1 MRSHYHRKLY
11 LNIFKIKT
19 EKMESTLNFF
29 KIENNYYKDK
39 NIIITGATS
48 PVGISLVET
57 LNSLGANLLLI
68 SHDETK
74 LQNTFSHLLEL
85 DNNEEDEENEEQ
97 SDSNNN
103 EKNKNLIQ
111 YEIIDLENPKEINKK
126 YPLCLKKLKAKLDI
140 LLICHGINYYS
151 KIKDCSIEDFDKI
164 MNLNVRSVFHILSI
178 SVPFLKL
185 TKGNCVILSSIES
198 FIPKNQGFLN
208 TTSKS
213 MINSLVQ
220 NSALE
225 LSSFGVRI
233 NAVAPSKIKKEE
245 KKDENNIENNF
256 GMIWSGGSA
265 NQSGDRDGDMHPLGK
280 KLIEKENV
288 VDTILFLASD
298 EASFITGEIIQN
310 DKGFS
315 INHDLSFTNDNN
327 Q

>member
-1 MRSHYHRKLY
+1 
-11 LNIFKIKT
+11 
-19 EKMESTLNFF
+19 MESTLNFF
-29 KIENNYYKDK
+29 KIENNYYKNK

-57 LNSLGANLLLI
+57 LISLGANLLLI
-68 SHDETK
+68 SHDESK
-74 LQNTFSHLLEL
+74 LQNTFSHLLES
-85 DNNEEDEENEEQ
+85 DIDNNNEEEENENQ
-97 SDSNNN
+97 SQSNNN
-103 EKNKNLIQ
+103 NSSIKNNNLIQ
-111 YEIIDLENPKEINKK
+111 YEIIDLENAKEINEK

-151 KIKDCSIEDFDKI
+151 KIKECTIENFDKI
-164 MNLNVRSVFHILSI
+164 INLNVRSVFHILSL

-185 TKGNCVILSSIES
+185 TKGNCVILSSLES

-208 TTSKS
+208 TTSKA

-245 KKDENNIENNF
+245 QKDENNFDNNF
-256 GMIWSGGSA
+256 GMIWGGSG
-265 NQSGDRDGDMHPLGK
+265 NNNTVNEGGVYPLSK
-280 KLIEKENV
+280 KLIEKNNV
-288 VDTILFLASD
+288 ADTILFLASD

-310 DKGFS
+310 DNGFS

-327 Q
+327 QYN

>member
-1 MRSHYHRKLY
+1 
-11 LNIFKIKT
+11 
-19 EKMESTLNFF
+19 MESTLNFF
-29 KIENNYYKDK
+29 KIENNYYKNK

-57 LNSLGANLLLI
+57 LISLGANLLLI
-68 SHDETK
+68 SHDESK
-74 LQNTFSHLLEL
+74 LQNTFSHLLES
-85 DNNEEDEENEEQ
+85 DIDNNNEEEEKENQ
-97 SDSNNN
+97 SLSNNN
-103 EKNKNLIQ
+103 NNSSIKNKNLIQ
-111 YEIIDLENPKEINKK
+111 YEIIDLENAKEINEK

-151 KIKDCSIEDFDKI
+151 KIKECTIENFDKI
-164 MNLNVRSVFHILSI
+164 INLNVRSVFHILSL

-185 TKGNCVILSSIES
+185 TKGNCVILSSLES

-208 TTSKS
+208 TTSKA

-245 KKDENNIENNF
+245 KKDENNFDNNF
-256 GMIWSGGSA
+256 GMIWGGSG
-265 NQSGDRDGDMHPLGK
+265 NNNTVNEGGVYPLSK
-280 KLIEKENV
+280 KLIEKNNV
-288 VDTILFLASD
+288 ADTILFLASD

-310 DKGFS
+310 DNGFS

-327 Q
+327 QYN

>member
-1 MRSHYHRKLY
+1 
-11 LNIFKIKT
+11 
-19 EKMESTLNFF
+19 MESTLNFF
-29 KIENNYYKDK
+29 KIENNYYKNK

-57 LNSLGANLLLI
+57 LFSLGANLLLI
-68 SHDETK
+68 SHDESK
-74 LQNTFSHLLEL
+74 LQNTFSHLLES
-85 DNNEEDEENEEQ
+85 DIDNNNEEEENENQ
-97 SDSNNN
+97 SQSNNN
-103 EKNKNLIQ
+103 NNSSIKNNNLIQ
-111 YEIIDLENPKEINKK
+111 YEIIDLENAKEINEK

-151 KIKDCSIEDFDKI
+151 KIKECTIENFDKI
-164 MNLNVRSVFHILSI
+164 INLNVRSVFHILSL

-185 TKGNCVILSSIES
+185 TKGNCVILSSLES
-198 FIPKNQGFLN
+198 FIPKKQGFLN
-208 TTSKS
+208 TTSKA

-245 KKDENNIENNF
+245 KKDENNFDNNF
-256 GMIWSGGSA
+256 GMIWGGSG
-265 NQSGDRDGDMHPLGK
+265 NNNTVNEGGVYPLSK
-280 KLIEKENV
+280 KLIEKNNV
-288 VDTILFLASD
+288 ADTILFLASD

-310 DKGFS
+310 DNGFS

-327 Q
+327 QYN

>member
-1 MRSHYHRKLY
+1 
-11 LNIFKIKT
+11 
-19 EKMESTLNFF
+19 MESTLNFF
-29 KIENNYYKDK
+29 KIENNYYKNK

-48 PVGISLVET
+48 PVGISLVEI
-57 LNSLGANLLLI
+57 LISLGANLLLI
-68 SHDETK
+68 SHDESK
-74 LQNTFSHLLEL
+74 LQNTFSHLLES
-85 DNNEEDEENEEQ
+85 DIDNNNEEEENENQ
-97 SDSNNN
+97 SQSNNKN
-103 EKNKNLIQ
+103 NSSIKNKNLIQ
-111 YEIIDLENPKEINKK
+111 YEIIDLENAKEINEK

-151 KIKDCSIEDFDKI
+151 KIKECTIENFDKI
-164 MNLNVRSVFHILSI
+164 INLNVRSVFHILSL

-185 TKGNCVILSSIES
+185 TKGNCVILSSLES

-208 TTSKS
+208 TTSKA

-245 KKDENNIENNF
+245 KKDENNFDNNF
-256 GMIWSGGSA
+256 GMIWGGSG
-265 NQSGDRDGDMHPLGK
+265 NNNTVNEGGVYPLSK
-280 KLIEKENV
+280 KLIEKNNV
-288 VDTILFLASD
+288 ADTILFLASD

-310 DKGFS
+310 DNGFS

-327 Q
+327 QYN

>member
-1 MRSHYHRKLY
+1 
-11 LNIFKIKT
+11 
-19 EKMESTLNFF
+19 MESTLNFF
-29 KIENNYYKDK
+29 KIENNYYKNK

-57 LNSLGANLLLI
+57 LISLGANLLLI
-68 SHDETK
+68 SHDESK
-74 LQNTFSHLLEL
+74 LQNTFSHLLES
-85 DNNEEDEENEEQ
+85 DIDNNNEEEENENQ
-97 SDSNNN
+97 SQSNNN
-103 EKNKNLIQ
+103 NNSSIKNNNLIQ
-111 YEIIDLENPKEINKK
+111 YEIIDLENAKEINEK

-151 KIKDCSIEDFDKI
+151 KIKECTIENFDKI
-164 MNLNVRSVFHILSI
+164 INLNVRSVFHILSL

-185 TKGNCVILSSIES
+185 TKGNCVILSSLES

-208 TTSKS
+208 TTSKA

-245 KKDENNIENNF
+245 KKDENNFDNNF
-256 GMIWSGGSA
+256 GMIWGGSG
-265 NQSGDRDGDMHPLGK
+265 NNNTVNEGGVYPLGK
-280 KLIEKENV
+280 KLIEKNNV
-288 VDTILFLASD
+288 ADTILFLASD

-310 DKGFS
+310 DNGFS

-327 Q
+327 QYN

>member
-1 MRSHYHRKLY
+1 
-11 LNIFKIKT
+11 
-19 EKMESTLNFF
+19 MESTLNFF
-29 KIENNYYKDK
+29 KIENNYYKNK

-57 LNSLGANLLLI
+57 LISLGANLLLI
-68 SHDETK
+68 SHDESK
-74 LQNTFSHLLEL
+74 LQNTFSHLLES
-85 DNNEEDEENEEQ
+85 DIDNNNEEEENENQ
-97 SDSNNN
+97 SQSNNN
-103 EKNKNLIQ
+103 NNSSIKNNNLIQ
-111 YEIIDLENPKEINKK
+111 YEIIDLENAKEINEK

-151 KIKDCSIEDFDKI
+151 KIKECTIENFDKI
-164 MNLNVRSVFHILSI
+164 INLNVRSVFHILSL

-185 TKGNCVILSSIES
+185 TKGNCVILSSLES

-208 TTSKS
+208 TTSKA

-245 KKDENNIENNF
+245 KKDENNFDNNF
-256 GMIWSGGSA
+256 GMIWGGSG
-265 NQSGDRDGDMHPLGK
+265 NNNTVNEGGVYPLSK
-280 KLIEKENV
+280 KLIEKNNV
-288 VDTILFLASD
+288 ADTILFLASD

-310 DKGFS
+310 DNGFS
-315 INHDLSFTNDNN
+315 INHDLSFTNNNN
-327 Q
+327 QYN

>member
-1 MRSHYHRKLY
+1 
-11 LNIFKIKT
+11 
-19 EKMESTLNFF
+19 MESTLNFF
-29 KIENNYYKDK
+29 KIENNYYKNK

-57 LNSLGANLLLI
+57 LISLGANLLLI
-68 SHDETK
+68 SHDESK
-74 LQNTFSHLLEL
+74 LQNTFSHLLES
-85 DNNEEDEENEEQ
+85 DIDNNNEEEENENQ
-97 SDSNNN
+97 SQSNNN
-103 EKNKNLIQ
+103 NNSSIKNNNLIQ
-111 YEIIDLENPKEINKK
+111 YEIIDLENAKEINEK

-151 KIKDCSIEDFDKI
+151 KIKECTIENFDKI
-164 MNLNVRSVFHILSI
+164 INLNVRSVFHILSL

-185 TKGNCVILSSIES
+185 TKGNCVILSSLES

-208 TTSKS
+208 TTSKA

-245 KKDENNIENNF
+245 KKDENNFDNNF
-256 GMIWSGGSA
+256 GMIWGGSG
-265 NQSGDRDGDMHPLGK
+265 NNNTVNEGGVYPLSK
-280 KLIEKENV
+280 KLIEKNNV
-288 VDTILFLASD
+288 ADTILFLASD

-310 DKGFS
+310 DNGFS

-327 Q
+327 QYN

>member
-1 MRSHYHRKLY
+1 
-11 LNIFKIKT
+11 
-19 EKMESTLNFF
+19 MESTLNFF
-29 KIENNYYKDK
+29 KIENNYYKNK

-57 LNSLGANLLLI
+57 LISLGANLLLI
-68 SHDETK
+68 SHDESK
-74 LQNTFSHLLEL
+74 LQNSFSHLLES
-85 DNNEEDEENEEQ
+85 DIDNNNEEEENENQ
-97 SDSNNN
+97 SQSNNN
-103 EKNKNLIQ
+103 NSSIKNKNLIQ
-111 YEIIDLENPKEINKK
+111 YEIIDLENAKEINEK

-151 KIKDCSIEDFDKI
+151 KIKECTIENFDKI
-164 MNLNVRSVFHILSI
+164 INLNVRSVFHILSL

-185 TKGNCVILSSIES
+185 TKGNCVILSSLES

-208 TTSKS
+208 TTSKA

-245 KKDENNIENNF
+245 KKDENNFDNNF
-256 GMIWSGGSA
+256 GMIWGGSG
-265 NQSGDRDGDMHPLGK
+265 NNNTVNEGGVYPLGK
-280 KLIEKENV
+280 KLIEKNNV
-288 VDTILFLASD
+288 ADTILFLASD

-310 DKGFS
+310 DNGFS

-327 Q
+327 QYN

>member
-1 MRSHYHRKLY
+1 
-11 LNIFKIKT
+11 
-19 EKMESTLNFF
+19 MESTLNFF
-29 KIENNYYKDK
+29 KIENNYYKNK

-57 LNSLGANLLLI
+57 LFSLGANLLLI
-68 SHDETK
+68 SHDQSK
-74 LQNTFSHLLEL
+74 LQNTFSHLLES
-85 DNNEEDEENEEQ
+85 DIDNNNEEEENENQ
-97 SDSNNN
+97 SQSNNN
-103 EKNKNLIQ
+103 NSSIKNNNLIQ
-111 YEIIDLENPKEINKK
+111 YEIINLENAKEINEK
-126 YPLCLKKLKAKLDI
+126 YPLCIKKLKAKLDI

-151 KIKDCSIEDFDKI
+151 KIKECTIENFDKI
-164 MNLNVRSVFHILSI
+164 INLNVRSVFHILSL

-185 TKGNCVILSSIES
+185 TKGNCVILSSLES

-208 TTSKS
+208 TTSKA

-245 KKDENNIENNF
+245 KKDENNFDNNF
-256 GMIWSGGSA
+256 GMIWGGSG
-265 NQSGDRDGDMHPLGK
+265 NNNTVNEGGVYPLSK
-280 KLIEKENV
+280 KLIEKNNV
-288 VDTILFLASD
+288 ADTILFLASD

-310 DKGFS
+310 DNGFS

-327 Q
+327 QYN

>member
-1 MRSHYHRKLY
+1 
-11 LNIFKIKT
+11 
-19 EKMESTLNFF
+19 MESTLNFF
-29 KIENNYYKDK
+29 KIENNYYKNK

-48 PVGISLVET
+48 PLGISLVET
-57 LNSLGANLLLI
+57 LISLGANLLLI
-68 SHDETK
+68 SHDESK
-74 LQNTFSHLLEL
+74 LQNTFSHLLES
-85 DNNEEDEENEEQ
+85 DIDNNNEEEENENQ
-97 SDSNNN
+97 SQSNNN
-103 EKNKNLIQ
+103 NNSSIKNNNLIQ
-111 YEIIDLENPKEINKK
+111 YEIIDLENAKEINEK

-151 KIKDCSIEDFDKI
+151 KIKECTIENFDKI
-164 MNLNVRSVFHILSI
+164 INLNVRSVFHILSL

-185 TKGNCVILSSIES
+185 TKGNCVILSSLES

-208 TTSKS
+208 TTSKA

-245 KKDENNIENNF
+245 KKDENNFDNNF
-256 GMIWSGGSA
+256 GMIWGGSG
-265 NQSGDRDGDMHPLGK
+265 NNNTVNEGGVYPLGK
-280 KLIEKENV
+280 KLIEKNNV
-288 VDTILFLASD
+288 ADTILFLASD

-310 DKGFS
+310 DNGFS

-327 Q
+327 QYN

>member
-1 MRSHYHRKLY
+1 
-11 LNIFKIKT
+11 
-19 EKMESTLNFF
+19 MESTLNFF
-29 KIENNYYKDK
+29 KIENNYYKNK

-48 PVGISLVET
+48 PVGISLVEI
-57 LNSLGANLLLI
+57 LISLGANLLLI
-68 SHDETK
+68 SHDESK
-74 LQNTFSHLLEL
+74 LQNTFSHLLES
-85 DNNEEDEENEEQ
+85 DIDNNNEEEENENQ
-97 SDSNNN
+97 SQSNNN
-103 EKNKNLIQ
+103 NNSSIKNNNLIQ
-111 YEIIDLENPKEINKK
+111 YEIIDLENAKEINEK

-151 KIKDCSIEDFDKI
+151 KIKECTIENFDKI
-164 MNLNVRSVFHILSI
+164 INLNVRSVFHILSL

-185 TKGNCVILSSIES
+185 TKGNCVILSSLES

-208 TTSKS
+208 TTSKA

-245 KKDENNIENNF
+245 KKDENNFDNNF
-256 GMIWSGGSA
+256 GMIWGGSG
-265 NQSGDRDGDMHPLGK
+265 NNNTVNEGGVYPLSK
-280 KLIEKENV
+280 KLIEKNNV
-288 VDTILFLASD
+288 ADTILFLASD

-310 DKGFS
+310 DNGFS

-327 Q
+327 QYN

>member
-1 MRSHYHRKLY
+1 
-11 LNIFKIKT
+11 
-19 EKMESTLNFF
+19 MESTLNFF
-29 KIENNYYKDK
+29 KIENNYYKNK

-57 LNSLGANLLLI
+57 LISLGANLLLI
-68 SHDETK
+68 SHDESK
-74 LQNTFSHLLEL
+74 LQNTFSHLLES
-85 DNNEEDEENEEQ
+85 DINNNNEEEENENQ
-97 SDSNNN
+97 SQSNNN
-103 EKNKNLIQ
+103 NNSSIKNNNLIQ
-111 YEIIDLENPKEINKK
+111 YEIIDLENAKEINEK

-151 KIKDCSIEDFDKI
+151 KIKECTIENFDKI
-164 MNLNVRSVFHILSI
+164 INLNVRSVFHILSL

-185 TKGNCVILSSIES
+185 TKGNCVILSSLES

-208 TTSKS
+208 TTSKA

-245 KKDENNIENNF
+245 KKDENNFDNNF
-256 GMIWSGGSA
+256 GMIWGGSG
-265 NQSGDRDGDMHPLGK
+265 NNNTVNEGGVYPLSK
-280 KLIEKENV
+280 KLIEKNNV
-288 VDTILFLASD
+288 ADTILFLASD

-310 DKGFS
+310 DNGFS

-327 Q
+327 QYN

>member
-1 MRSHYHRKLY
+1 
-11 LNIFKIKT
+11 
-19 EKMESTLNFF
+19 MESTLNFF
-29 KIENNYYKDK
+29 KIENNYYKNK

-57 LNSLGANLLLI
+57 LISLGANLLLI
-68 SHDETK
+68 SHDESK
-74 LQNTFSHLLEL
+74 LQNTFSHLLES
-85 DNNEEDEENEEQ
+85 DIDNNNEEEENENQ
-97 SDSNNN
+97 SQSNNN
-103 EKNKNLIQ
+103 NNSSIKNNNLIQ
-111 YEIIDLENPKEINKK
+111 YEIIDLENAKEINEK

-151 KIKDCSIEDFDKI
+151 KIKECTIVNFDKI
-164 MNLNVRSVFHILSI
+164 INLNVRSVFHILSL

-185 TKGNCVILSSIES
+185 TKGNCVILSSLES

-208 TTSKS
+208 TTSKA

-245 KKDENNIENNF
+245 KKDENNFDNNF
-256 GMIWSGGSA
+256 GMIWGGSG
-265 NQSGDRDGDMHPLGK
+265 NNNTVNEGGVYPLSK
-280 KLIEKENV
+280 KLIEKNNV
-288 VDTILFLASD
+288 ADTILFLASD

-310 DKGFS
+310 DNGFS

-327 Q
+327 QYN

>member
-1 MRSHYHRKLY
+1 
-11 LNIFKIKT
+11 
-19 EKMESTLNFF
+19 MESTLNFF
-29 KIENNYYKDK
+29 KIENNYYKNK

-57 LNSLGANLLLI
+57 LISLGANLLLI
-68 SHDETK
+68 SHDESK
-74 LQNTFSHLLEL
+74 LQNTFSHLLES
-85 DNNEEDEENEEQ
+85 DIDNNNEEEENENQ
-97 SDSNNN
+97 SQSNNN
-103 EKNKNLIQ
+103 NSSIKNKNLIQ
-111 YEIIDLENPKEINKK
+111 YEIIDLENAKEINEK

-151 KIKDCSIEDFDKI
+151 KIKECTIENFDKI
-164 MNLNVRSVFHILSI
+164 INLNVRSVFHILSL

-185 TKGNCVILSSIES
+185 TKGNCVILSSLES

-208 TTSKS
+208 TTSKA

-245 KKDENNIENNF
+245 KKDENNFDNNF
-256 GMIWSGGSA
+256 GMIWGGSG
-265 NQSGDRDGDMHPLGK
+265 NNNTVNEGGVYPLSK
-280 KLIEKENV
+280 KLIEKNNV
-288 VDTILFLASD
+288 ADTILFLASD

-310 DKGFS
+310 DNGFS

-327 Q
+327 QYN

>member
-1 MRSHYHRKLY
+1 
-11 LNIFKIKT
+11 
-19 EKMESTLNFF
+19 MESTLNFF
-29 KIENNYYKDK
+29 KIENNYYKNK

-57 LNSLGANLLLI
+57 LISLGANLLLI
-68 SHDETK
+68 SHDESK
-74 LQNTFSHLLEL
+74 LQNTFSHLLES
-85 DNNEEDEENEEQ
+85 DIDNNNEEEENENQ
-97 SDSNNN
+97 SQSNNN
-103 EKNKNLIQ
+103 NNSSIKNKNLIQ
-111 YEIIDLENPKEINKK
+111 YEIIDLENAKEINEK

-151 KIKDCSIEDFDKI
+151 KIKECTIENFDKI
-164 MNLNVRSVFHILSI
+164 INLNVRSVFHILSL

-185 TKGNCVILSSIES
+185 TKGNCVILSSLES

-208 TTSKS
+208 TTSKA

-245 KKDENNIENNF
+245 KKDENNFDNNF
-256 GMIWSGGSA
+256 GMIWGGSG
-265 NQSGDRDGDMHPLGK
+265 NNNTVNEGGVYPLSK
-280 KLIEKENV
+280 KLIEKNNV
-288 VDTILFLASD
+288 ADTILFLASD

-310 DKGFS
+310 DNGFS

-327 Q
+327 QYN

>member
-1 MRSHYHRKLY
+1 
-11 LNIFKIKT
+11 
-19 EKMESTLNFF
+19 MESTLNFF
-29 KIENNYYKDK
+29 KIENNYYKNK

-57 LNSLGANLLLI
+57 LFSLGANLLLI
-68 SHDETK
+68 SHDESK
-74 LQNTFSHLLEL
+74 LQNTFSHLLES
-85 DNNEEDEENEEQ
+85 DIDNNNEEEENENQ
-97 SDSNNN
+97 SQSNNN
-103 EKNKNLIQ
+103 NSSIKNNNLIQ
-111 YEIIDLENPKEINKK
+111 YEIIDLENAKEINEK

-151 KIKDCSIEDFDKI
+151 KIKECTIENFDKI
-164 MNLNVRSVFHILSI
+164 INLNVRSVFHILSL

-185 TKGNCVILSSIES
+185 TKGNCVILSSLES

-208 TTSKS
+208 TTSKA

-245 KKDENNIENNF
+245 KKDENNFDNNF
-256 GMIWSGGSA
+256 GMIWGGSG
-265 NQSGDRDGDMHPLGK
+265 NNNTVNEGGVYPLSK
-280 KLIEKENV
+280 KLIEKNNV
-288 VDTILFLASD
+288 ADTILFLASD

-310 DKGFS
+310 DNGFS

-327 Q
+327 QYN